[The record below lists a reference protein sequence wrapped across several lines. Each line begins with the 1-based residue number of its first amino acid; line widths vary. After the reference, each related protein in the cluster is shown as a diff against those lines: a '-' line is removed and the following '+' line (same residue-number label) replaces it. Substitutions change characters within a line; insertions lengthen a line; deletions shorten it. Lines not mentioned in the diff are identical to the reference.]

1 MAFCHRSGA
10 TPLSFG
16 WLFNLVV
23 TPALVSLG
31 VSVWV
36 GRLIEERRARRDH
49 ITKLFESAREEV
61 RRSVDAAI
69 DCFSTKPVER
79 KPIQESKVIA
89 SDKELRSALP
99 LLLTKARTSGCIEET
114 EKTRDAFENFIVELT
129 GGNFQS
135 KTGRIQRDHITRIV
149 HTGAS
154 LRVGLAR
161 LRDAE
166 LKARTDADPIF
177 RRGRYAWL
185 WLTRPSELFS
195 VTDNTSRNK

>member
-79 KPIQESKVIA
+79 KPIQEAKVIA

-114 EKTRDAFENFIVELT
+114 EK
-129 GGNFQS
+129 
-135 KTGRIQRDHITRIV
+135 
-149 HTGAS
+149 
-154 LRVGLAR
+154 
-161 LRDAE
+161 
-166 LKARTDADPIF
+166 
-177 RRGRYAWL
+177 
-185 WLTRPSELFS
+185 
-195 VTDNTSRNK
+195 